1 MQYQPRLASSRTAST
16 APPDRFEFSTRA
28 DSSGLAALAQVV
40 ICIMGKEKAPDRAF
54 STLEFSH
61 IAAKIGLPLASLISF
76 FQ

>member
-1 MQYQPRLASSRTAST
+1 MEYQPRVASSRTASK
-16 APPDRFEFSTRA
+16 APPDRFEFSTGA

-40 ICIMGKEKAPDRAF
+40 ICIMDKEKAPDGAF
-54 STLEFSH
+54 SPLEFSH